1 MLCREEMEPDLQVEA
16 DRELEEE
23 EDRASDRDVEKWE
36 ARLPQGQADIVIV
49 RNAVKKLLTLQDRF
63 AISLP
68 VLNVVLL

>member
-23 EDRASDRDVEKWE
+23 EDRASGRDVEEWE
-36 ARLPQGQADIVIV
+36 ARLPQGQMDIVFV
-49 RNAVKKLLTLQDRF
+49 RNAVKKLLTPRDSL

-68 VLNVVLL
+68 VLNVVL